1 MKIVVLAKHVPD
13 TETTVKIHADQ
24 KSLDESHYKYIINP
38 CDEYAV
44 EEAIRT
50 QEKFSGSESVIVS
63 LGLANTQDTIRK
75 ALAMGIDRGVWIN
88 TEGYSREQLDSD
100 LIASAIATVVKEEKP
115 DIIFAGLNTTDEGSA
130 NVGIMV
136 SELVGC
142 GSLMNVR
149 KIDWSADGQ
158 TLKAERDAEGGIVEV
173 YEATLPVLI
182 APHQNLNEPR
192 FASLPGIMKAKRK
205 TITEKKFSEL
215 VTNSTPKVRV
225 EQYQMPPAK
234 SPGKILRGQPVED
247 MVKTVVQLLR
257 QEAKVI

>member
-13 TETTVKIHADQ
+13 TETSVKINSDQ
-24 KSLDESHYKYIINP
+24 KSLDESNYKYVINP

-50 QEKFSGSESVIVS
+50 QEKFPGSESVIIS
-63 LGLANTQDTIRK
+63 LGAPNAQDTIRK

-88 TEGYSREQLDSD
+88 ADGHSRENLDSY
-100 LIASAIATVVKEEKP
+100 LIASAIATIVREEKP

-136 SELVGC
+136 AEFSGISSLV
-142 GSLMNVR
+142 NVK
-149 KIDWSADGQ
+149 KIDWASDGQ
-158 TLKAERDAEGGIVEV
+158 TLKAERDVEGGIVEV
-173 YEATLPVLI
+173 YEAHLPILI

-205 TITEKKFSEL
+205 PIIEKKISECVQNL
-215 VTNSTPKVRV
+215 SQNVQV
-225 EQYQMPPAK
+225 ELYQIPPNKA
-234 SPGKILRGQPVED
+234 PGKVLSGQPIED